1 MSKQLDPVLIRVWKG
16 NDADVFALFPTLP
29 ADDAG
34 YLCTSYQQI
43 GQHSS
48 ANYQLCIG
56 KSRPA
61 TEAEAADLLAELR
74 TIGYN
79 PRVYQRATPA
89 MRRARRQLAAC

>member
-1 MSKQLDPVLIRVWKG
+1 MSQPIDLVVIRVWKG
-16 NDADVFALFPTLP
+16 DDADVFALFPALP

-34 YLCTSYQQI
+34 YLCTSYQHI

-48 ANYQLCIG
+48 ANYQLCMG

-79 PRVYQRATPA
+79 PRVYKRGTPA
-89 MRRARRQLAAC
+89 MLRARRQLATC